1 METIEEI
8 FAQIDKDIEQLDKDI
23 KKFKEALN
31 MQNKAPINLGAF
43 YF

>member
-31 MQNKAPINLGAF
+31 M
-43 YF
+43 

>member
-8 FAQIDKDIEQLDKDI
+8 FAQIDANIEQLDKDI

-31 MQNKAPINLGAF
+31 M
-43 YF
+43 